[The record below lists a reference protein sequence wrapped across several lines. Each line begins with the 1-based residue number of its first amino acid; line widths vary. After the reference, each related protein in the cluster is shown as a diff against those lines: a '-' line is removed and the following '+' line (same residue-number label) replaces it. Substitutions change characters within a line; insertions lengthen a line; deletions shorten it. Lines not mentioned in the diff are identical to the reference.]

1 VKALVAEHLV
11 VRYGEVE
18 AVRGASFSVGRGE
31 VFGLLGPNGAGKTS
45 VLRVLTTLI
54 RPHGGRAWVL
64 GHEVGDEPAAV
75 RRLIGY
81 VPQALSAD
89 GSLTGRENAML
100 FARLHNLPRADRR
113 ARVDEA
119 LDEMGLGPA
128 GGRLAR
134 TYSGGMIR
142 GLEIAC
148 GLLHRPPM
156 LLLDEPTVGL
166 DPQVRQELWALIDQL
181 RSEGVS
187 ILMSTHYIEEAE
199 RLADEVAIMSAG
211 RIAAR
216 GRPAQLVAEHVG
228 REAIEVYGPSA
239 ELREAEQRAAAAGFS
254 TRRAGPALAILGTD
268 RSDNGALPRGYPRAA
283 NLEDAFVLLTGAEV
297 E

>member
-1 VKALVAEHLV
+1 MNALVVEDLV

-18 AVRGASFSVGRGE
+18 AVRGASFSVKRGE

-45 VLRVLTTLI
+45 VLRVLTTLL
-54 RPHGGRAWVL
+54 RPHRGRAWVL
-64 GHEVGDEPAAV
+64 GHEVGDEPGAV

-100 FARLHNLPRADRR
+100 FARLHNLPRAARR
-113 ARVDEA
+113 ARVDEV

-142 GLEIAC
+142 RLEIAC

-166 DPQVRQELWALIDQL
+166 DPAARHAVWRHLHKLQAEAGTTLV
-181 RSEGVS
+181 VT
-187 ILMSTHYIEEAE
+187 THAMEEAE
-199 RLADEVAIMSAG
+199 EHCQRVAILAEGRVRAHGSPGELKAVGGRPDESLEAVFLGLVSDEASGPREVIGEVA
-211 RIAAR
+211 RHRRTAR
-216 GRPAQLVAEHVG
+216 R
-228 REAIEVYGPSA
+228 
-239 ELREAEQRAAAAGFS
+239 
-254 TRRAGPALAILGTD
+254 LG
-268 RSDNGALPRGYPRAA
+268 
-283 NLEDAFVLLTGAEV
+283 
-297 E
+297 